1 MTIKKNNHGL
11 SQPELS
17 LIKNVLLTNVDI
29 TRVGVFGSRA
39 NGKYKDYSDI
49 DLVLYGNLD
58 ERAISSI
65 NTLFD
70 ESSIGLSVD
79 VKGYSTIE
87 YPPLKRHIDESVRIL
102 FDFTQSS
109 KA

>member
-1 MTIKKNNHGL
+1 MNIKKNNHGL

-17 LIKNVLLTNVDI
+17 LIKNILLTNADI

-49 DLVLYGNLD
+49 DLVLYGDLD
-58 ERAISSI
+58 EKAISRI

-79 VKGYSTIE
+79 IKGYNTIE
-87 YPPLKRHIDESVRIL
+87 YPPLKRHIDDSVKIL
-102 FDFTQSS
+102 FYFD
-109 KA
+109 